1 MARAHNLWVEWQYRF
16 GYNIKSSHKPPVAP
30 SSACGAILMGCVKLL
45 YFSLNLV
52 ISRNKVM
59 TYLISIF
66 KKIARVRWGTY
77 PSVPLRTPVYPSVPQ
92 RTLSRVPQRTLPY
105 PSVPED
111 VLGKVEN
118 CKNSGCFSLY
128 TVQYRDY
135 GKGASHIMLLSW
147 RQNIMLQEHSCIV
160 FQILFHLSHN

>member
-1 MARAHNLWVEWQYRF
+1 MARAHNLWLEWQYRF

-92 RTLSRVPQRTLPY
+92 RTLSRVPQRTIPY
-105 PSVPED
+105 PSVPQD
-111 VLGKVEN
+111 VLGKLI
-118 CKNSGCFSLY
+118 SY
-128 TVQYRDY
+128 Q
-135 GKGASHIMLLSW
+135 ILLS
-147 RQNIMLQEHSCIV
+147 LGYCEEFSEDYA
-160 FQILFHLSHN
+160 